1 MSKQEFSENR
11 YSTKVRMAMSYKFVK
26 LGKQISE
33 TKREIIQLTE
43 KLNQGRATIPYDEYI
58 TLERDRDFLSDTLYR
73 YEIERSVWDE
83 AREICLTVA
92 EDVG

>member
-11 YSTKVRMAMSYKFVK
+11 YNTKVRMAMSDKLVK

>member
-1 MSKQEFSENR
+1 MSKQKFSENK
-11 YSTKVRMAMSYKFVK
+11 YNTKVRMAMSYKFVK

-58 TLERDRDFLSDTLYR
+58 ALERDRDFLNGTLYR

>member
-11 YSTKVRMAMSYKFVK
+11 YNTKVRMAMSDKLVK

-92 EDVG
+92 EDMG

>member
-1 MSKQEFSENR
+1 MSKQEFSKNR

>member
-1 MSKQEFSENR
+1 MNKKEFSENK
-11 YSTKVRMAMSYKFVK
+11 YNTKVRMAMSDQLVK

-33 TKREIIQLTE
+33 TRREIIQLSE

-58 TLERDRDFLSDTLYR
+58 ALERDRDFLNDTLYR
-73 YEIERSVWDE
+73 YEIERSVWNE

-92 EDVG
+92 EDKE

>member
-1 MSKQEFSENR
+1 MNKKEFSENK
-11 YSTKVRMAMSYKFVK
+11 YNTKVRMAMSYKFVK

-58 TLERDRDFLSDTLYR
+58 TLERDRDFLNDTLYR

-92 EDVG
+92 EDKE